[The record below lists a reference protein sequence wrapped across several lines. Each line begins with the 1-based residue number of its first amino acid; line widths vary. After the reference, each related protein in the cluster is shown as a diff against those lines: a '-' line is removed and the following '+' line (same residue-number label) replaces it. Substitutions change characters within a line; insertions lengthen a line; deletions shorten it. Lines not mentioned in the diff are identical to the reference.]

1 MKMADE
7 GAEKSTSPKGKK
19 RPSVILFGNHFALF
33 LPSFLPVIHL
43 VTTKNWMKMVD
54 EGEEKVTSPKGKKR
68 PSVILFGNHLALF
81 LACFL
86 PVIHLVT
93 TKN

>member
-1 MKMADE
+1 
-7 GAEKSTSPKGKK
+7 
-19 RPSVILFGNHFALF
+19 
-33 LPSFLPVIHL
+33 
-43 VTTKNWMKMVD
+43 MKMVNK
-54 EGEEKVTSPKGKKR
+54 GEEKATSPKGKKR

-93 TKN
+93 TKNWMKMGLVISNLIKPHQKEKPGKP

>member
-1 MKMADE
+1 
-7 GAEKSTSPKGKK
+7 
-19 RPSVILFGNHFALF
+19 
-33 LPSFLPVIHL
+33 
-43 VTTKNWMKMVD
+43 MKMVD

-81 LACFL
+81 LPSFL

-93 TKN
+93 TKNWMKMGLVISNFIKPYQKEKPGKP

>member
-1 MKMADE
+1 
-7 GAEKSTSPKGKK
+7 
-19 RPSVILFGNHFALF
+19 
-33 LPSFLPVIHL
+33 
-43 VTTKNWMKMVD
+43 MKMVD

-93 TKN
+93 TKNCVKWVSLHQTSSNYISHSGHRKSPENLDFPGFLKHFDTV